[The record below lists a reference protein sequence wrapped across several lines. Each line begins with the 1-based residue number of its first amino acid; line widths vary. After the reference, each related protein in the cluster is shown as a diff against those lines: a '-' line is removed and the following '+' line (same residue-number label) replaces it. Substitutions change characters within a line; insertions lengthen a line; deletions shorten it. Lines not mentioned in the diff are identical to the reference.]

1 MDLPSVITLS
11 DVSGKSFQFNQLENL
26 ADFLKTEADFW
37 RDKHTKL
44 TELGFGANAY
54 LTVFNTFQNAIIQIE
69 TWTPNLAVWDASTLN
84 GQLSYVASNYFN
96 QLPSSWI
103 WSGHDFIEAWIASYQ
118 YSQATGEAFLE
129 ASLRRSLNNFSNFE
143 YMRGYLLAYEF
154 AQQDESLITK
164 RRDAEKASFANVRT
178 QLAKKKDE
186 LITEA
191 TQFQD
196 SLNAWKLLTTEEI
209 DTLQQTQKQHFED
222 TSLHQSKTF
231 QERLSTW
238 VKSVAD
244 LEEKYKEKLRFDG
257 PASYWNKSA
266 EKFRKQAY
274 VWTLL
279 LALVSVVF
287 IIYLS
292 DFFVAWLSGQKIAL
306 KLETLEG
313 VVLFASIVSAF
324 AILLRTFS
332 KLAFSAFHLQ
342 RDAEEREQL
351 THLYLSLSNETDVD
365 AESRKIVLQ
374 ALFSR
379 SETGLLANESGPT
392 MPGIGEVVNLMSKG
406 GR

>member
-1 MDLPSVITLS
+1 MPSVITLS
-11 DVSGKSFQFNQLENL
+11 DVRGKSFQFNQLENL
-26 ADFLKTEADFW
+26 VDFLKTEAEFW
-37 RDKHTKL
+37 RDKHDKVTA
-44 TELGFGANAY
+44 LGCGASAY
-54 LTVFNTFQNAIIQIE
+54 LTVFNTFQNAINQIE
-69 TWTPNLAVWDASTLN
+69 TWTPNLAVWDVSTFN
-84 GQLSYVASNYFN
+84 GQLSYVTSNYFN
-96 QLPSSWI
+96 QFPSYWV
-103 WSGHDFIEAWIASYQ
+103 WSGHDFVEAWIASYQ

-129 ASLRRSLNNFSNFE
+129 ASLRRSLNHFSSFE
-143 YMRGYLLAYEF
+143 HMRGYLLAYEF

-164 RRDAEKASFANVRT
+164 RRDAEKASFANIRT
-178 QLAKKKDE
+178 QLAKKKEE

-191 TQFQD
+191 TQFQE
-196 SLNAWKLLTTEEI
+196 SLNAWKLLTTEEV
-209 DTLQQTQKQHFED
+209 DTWQAAQKQHFED
-222 TSLHQSKTF
+222 ASLHQSKNF
-231 QERLSTW
+231 QERLSAW
-238 VKSVAD
+238 VKAVAD

-274 VWTLL
+274 TWTFLL
-279 LALVSVVF
+279 VLVSVAF
-287 IIYLS
+287 IIYIS
-292 DFFVAWLSGQKIAL
+292 DFFVAWLSGQKMLL

-324 AILLRTFS
+324 AILVRTFS

-406 GR
+406 GK